1 MLLTRAVL
9 SLHVS
14 IWEGGWSWCTRDYP
28 RQAGQDMTSTP
39 LAHRQTENVRT
50 TRRQRASTGSTH
62 GKRVIITE
70 KPSMGRAV
78 AAALG
83 VTTPP
88 TDYLERSSAMVTW
101 SV

>member
-1 MLLTRAVL
+1 
-9 SLHVS
+9 
-14 IWEGGWSWCTRDYP
+14 
-28 RQAGQDMTSTP
+28 MTSTP

-50 TRRQRASTGSTH
+50 TRRQRASTGSTP

-83 VTTPP
+83 VTTRH
-88 TDYLERSSAMVTW
+88 TGYLEGSSDIVT
-101 SV
+101 